1 MEQSDSPFL
10 HLAPSETA
18 SPLWLKLK
26 AHYENRLR
34 ELRGKNDGPMPEADR
49 HLHIGKISEVK
60 RLLEMET
67 PQN

>member
-10 HLAPSETA
+10 HLAPGETA

-34 ELRGKNDGPMPEADR
+34 ELRGKNDGPMTEHER
-49 HLHIGKISEVK
+49 NLHIGKISEVK